1 MKFRLLLA
9 FIFLLPVTVLAD
21 SSALII
27 RGVAGSPEHENKFDK
42 WTVGT
47 HKALVEKF
55 GFSDDRVIVLSDKK
69 SAQAEIQKAFV
80 TLKQQLKAGDT
91 FFLFFIGHGSGD
103 DGTYKFNI
111 SGPDY
116 TADDYNKLLS
126 TLSVSRIVV
135 VLGTPASGAAIEKL
149 AGKNRVIVAATRSG
163 QEGNDIVFYDYFLE
177 ALESPAADEDK
188 DQKVSV
194 WEAFKYAVLSTDRF
208 YKEEGRLPTEHPQLS
223 DNGGDKIGATVKEIP
238 LLARSTSFQVD
249 RPIVSSDPKLQA
261 LLNQRKE
268 LEQQIEEL
276 RINKSSVPEAE
287 YDKQMEGLLVQLA
300 LKNQEIRQQ
309 EPHK

>member
-1 MKFRLLLA
+1 
-9 FIFLLPVTVLAD
+9 
-21 SSALII
+21 
-27 RGVAGSPEHENKFDK
+27 
-42 WTVGT
+42 
-47 HKALVEKF
+47 
-55 GFSDDRVIVLSDKK
+55 
-69 SAQAEIQKAFV
+69 
-80 TLKQQLKAGDT
+80 
-91 FFLFFIGHGSGD
+91 
-103 DGTYKFNI
+103 
-111 SGPDY
+111 
-116 TADDYNKLLS
+116 
-126 TLSVSRIVV
+126 
-135 VLGTPASGAAIEKL
+135 
-149 AGKNRVIVAATRSG
+149 VIVAATRSG

-223 DNGGDKIGATVKEIP
+223 DNGGEKIGAAVKEIP